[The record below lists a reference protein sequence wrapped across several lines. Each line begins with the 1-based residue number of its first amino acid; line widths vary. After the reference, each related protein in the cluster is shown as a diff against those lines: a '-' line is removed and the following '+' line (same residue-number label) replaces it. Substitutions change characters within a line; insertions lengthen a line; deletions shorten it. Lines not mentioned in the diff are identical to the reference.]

1 MSTRSNIARVLPGG
15 ETALRIY
22 CHSDG
27 YPSWNGRILL
37 ENYTTEEA
45 VVELISHG
53 DMSSL
58 GATISDKHDFDDRP
72 DNVTTYYGRDRGETN
87 VAPKTVVFGK
97 IRGQE
102 SILQQEYLYLWKDG
116 AWYFSDGCP
125 LRLLT
130 PADYAVE

>member
-1 MSTRSNIARVLPGG
+1 MSTRSNIARVLPDGNS
-15 ETALRIY
+15 ALRIY
-22 CHSDG
+22 CHFDG
-27 YPSWNGRILL
+27 YPSWVGKVLL
-37 ENYTTEEA
+37 ENYTTA
-45 VVELISHG
+45 TVVDELISHG

-58 GATISDKHDFDDRP
+58 GKTVGSKHSFNECP
-72 DNVTTYYGRDRGETN
+72 ENVTNYYGRDRGEKN

-102 SILQQEYLYLWKDG
+102 AIREEQYLYLWKDN

-130 PADYAVE
+130 PEDCVD